1 MRVYRVLLA
10 AVVLVTPSVFAEQ
23 VQTDLRGTVNERVLI
38 DKPEPTSAGSF
49 EGTWFYVNRDSR
61 FALWSRVKNGT
72 PQVKVQYQSLAGPEA
87 FETDWDGKAIYYL
100 AGNPVTF
107 ELKLG
112 PSTADRIVGRWFW
125 ELKIGEAHRLETADV
140 VLHRT
145 QHGRS
150 MLMDFQNFEKT
161 ITKGGQD
168 KVTKLPVVWTWVKV
182 SKREL
187 IWDEL
192 PF

>member
-1 MRVYRVLLA
+1 MSRALLAA
-10 AVVLVTPSVFAEQ
+10 AVVLTATVFAGQEP
-23 VQTDLRGTVNERVLI
+23 TDLPSASADRTLI
-38 DKPEPTSAGSF
+38 DKAEPTTAGTF
-49 EGTWFYVNRDSR
+49 EGTWLYVNRDSR

-72 PQVKVQYQSLAGPEA
+72 PQVKVQYQSLASPEA
-87 FETDWDGKAIYYL
+87 FETDWDGKALYFL
-100 AGNPVTF
+100 GGNPVTF

-112 PSTADRIVGRWFW
+112 PSTSDRIVGRWFW
-125 ELKIGEAHRLETADV
+125 ELKVGEARRLETADIV
-140 VLHRT
+140 VHRT
-145 QHGRS
+145 HYGRTL
-150 MLMDFQNFEKT
+150 LMDFQNYEKT

-168 KVTKLPVVWTWVKV
+168 KVSKLPMVWSWIKI